1 MVLIEDSRLFVDDD
15 VNTQMLTHTTN
26 YGSESFRDLPVYS
39 IIEHVEKDND
49 GISDSDITVT
59 LKLDEKL
66 LNPVECLFVV
76 GNLGHKKSALN

>member
-1 MVLIEDSRLFVDDD
+1 MNDD

-39 IIEHVEKDND
+39 VVEHVEEDND
-49 GISDSDITVT
+49 CISDSDIAVT

-66 LNPVECLFVV
+66 LNPVECLLVV
-76 GNLGHKKSALN
+76 SNLGHKKSALN